1 MVISLP
7 YPDKLLWPNG
17 RTRSHHAKARVVK
30 KHKAWAHAAALAERA
45 STPVSKRL
53 QLVATFAC
61 KPAGPLPDKDNAAAS
76 LKSYQDGIAAALGV
90 DDRHFAQPVVLF
102 GARSKLGGVSVE
114 VVAI

>member
-1 MVISLP
+1 MILSLP

-30 KHKAWAHAAALAERA
+30 KHKEWARTAALAERA
-45 STPVSKRL
+45 AAPAGDRL

-90 DDRHFAQPVVLF
+90 DDRHFAQPLVVF
-102 GARSKLGGVSVE
+102 GARSKLGGVVVE
-114 VVAI
+114 VRSL